1 MTWVG
6 RSIRRV
12 EDPTLL
18 QGAGMFVGD
27 IAGAAAVRFVRSP
40 VASGLIR
47 AVRGP
52 AYTIEDLDADG
63 VGHISAVLHRPDY
76 VRLAQPLL
84 ARERVR
90 YVGEPVAVVVADT
103 AAEAEDLSEQ
113 VELDIEQLPAAV
125 RLDDALAARA
135 PLVHPGEAESNV
147 MLAGEMATPG
157 LAAALESAH
166 TVVEMEIISGRQA
179 ALPLEARGSHAVT
192 ERYSGRTTLHAS
204 IQAPHMV
211 RTVICDLLGM
221 PEADLRVVAPDVG
234 GGFGQ
239 KLPLAREDAVV
250 VWLARRLGRPVAWIE
265 DRSENLMASWH
276 SREQRYRLRA
286 GFDADARLHSL
297 QADVVANVGAWPC
310 YPITWGVEPLMAL
323 AELPGP
329 YTVEHYGVRSRGIAT
344 HTCPMAPYRGVSRP
358 AITLALERLMDTA
371 APRLGIDPVEIRRR
385 NLQSEFPHTSP
396 TGLVHDAGSYR
407 EALEVAVRHV
417 DVASFRSRQQ
427 AGRAAGGPQLGL
439 GICTFSERTGYGTPV
454 FAARAMG
461 VTPGYENV
469 ELAMDPSG
477 YATLRIG
484 ASPHGQGLA
493 TALSQIVADELGT
506 DPSRVRVVAS
516 DTDRTPYGWGSFASR
531 AMVLAGGATQLAA
544 QKLAAQLGALAGEI
558 LEAAA
563 DDVVL
568 GDGRATVA
576 GTSVGVEIAELA
588 RIAHHHTQ
596 RLPDGAS
603 PGLSVQAGYDPAGT
617 FSNACHVAEVEV
629 DLDTG
634 GVSVRRFVVVEDAGR
649 LINPM
654 IVEGQ
659 IRGGV
664 AQGIANALLE
674 EIVYDDDGN
683 ILTTSLMDYL
693 PPTTTEIPDIEI
705 LHLET
710 LSDATVTGAK
720 GVGEGGTIGA
730 PAAVLNA
737 VNDALAPLG
746 VALNE
751 MPATPERIRA
761 LVRAAQAAGRAVN
774 SMGESNGSMEEAT
787 GA

>member
-1 MTWVG
+1 
-6 RSIRRV
+6 
-12 EDPTLL
+12 
-18 QGAGMFVGD
+18 MFVGD

-40 VASGLIR
+40 VAHGLIR

-76 VRLAQPLL
+76 VQLAQPLL

-90 YVGEPVAVVVADT
+90 YVGEPVAVVVGEGAS
-103 AAEAEDLSEQ
+103 EAEDLAEQ
-113 VELDIEQLPAAV
+113 VELDIEPLPASV
-125 RLDDALAARA
+125 SLDDALAGGAS
-135 PLVHPGEAESNV
+135 PVHPDESESNV
-147 MLAGEMATPG
+147 MVAGEMATPG

-166 TVVEMEIISGRQA
+166 AVVELEVLSGRQA

-192 ERYSGRTTLHAS
+192 ERFGGRTTLHAS
-204 IQAPHMV
+204 VQAPHMI
-211 RTVICDLLGM
+211 RTVICDLLDM

-250 VWLARRLGRPVAWIE
+250 VWLARRLGRAVAWIE
-265 DRSENLMASWH
+265 DRNENLMASWH

-286 GFDADARLHSL
+286 GFDASAHLEAL

-329 YTVEHYGVRSRGIAT
+329 YTPEHYGVRSRGVAT
-344 HTCPMAPYRGVSRP
+344 HTCPMSPYRGVSRP
-358 AITLALERLMDTA
+358 AITLALERLMDIA
-371 APRLGIDPVEIRRR
+371 AARLGIDPVEIRRR
-385 NLQSEFPHTSP
+385 NLQSDFPHISP
-396 TGLVHDAGSYR
+396 TGLRHDEGTYR
-407 EALEVAVRHV
+407 EAMELAVRHV
-417 DVASFRSRQQ
+417 DLGAFRARQQ
-427 AGRAAGGPQLGL
+427 AARTAGGPQPGI
-439 GICTFSERTGYGTPV
+439 GICTFSERTGYGTPA

-469 ELAMDPSG
+469 EMSMDPSG
-477 YATLRIG
+477 YVILRIG
-484 ASPHGQGLA
+484 ASPHGQGLE

-506 DPSRVRVVAS
+506 DPGRVRVIAS
-516 DTDRTPYGWGSFASR
+516 DTDQTPYGWGSFASR
-531 AMVLAGGATQLAA
+531 AMVLAGGATHLAA
-544 QKLAAQLGALAGEI
+544 QKLAAQLGSLAAEV

-563 DDVVL
+563 DDIIL
-568 GDGRATVA
+568 ADGRATVA
-576 GTSVGVEIAELA
+576 GTAVGVEIAELA

-596 RLPDGAS
+596 RLPAGAA
-603 PGLSVQAGYDPAGT
+603 PGLSAQAGYDPAGT
-617 FSNACHVAEVEV
+617 FSNACHVAEVDV
-629 DLDTG
+629 DPDTG
-634 GVSVRRFVVVEDAGR
+634 GVSMRRFVVVEDAGR

-654 IVEGQ
+654 IADGQ

-674 EIVYDDDGN
+674 EVVYDEDGN

-693 PPTTTEIPDIEI
+693 PPTVAEIPDIEI

-720 GVGEGGTIGA
+720 GLGEGGTIGA

-737 VNDALAPLG
+737 VNDALAHLG
-746 VALNE
+746 VELNE
-751 MPATPERIRA
+751 MPATPER
-761 LVRAAQAAGRAVN
+761 VRAAVRAAAGRSPA
-774 SMGESNGSMEEAT
+774 GETNRLTQEAP
-787 GA
+787 AR

>member
-1 MTWVG
+1 M
-6 RSIRRV
+6 
-12 EDPTLL
+12 
-18 QGAGMFVGD
+18 
-27 IAGAAAVRFVRSP
+27 
-40 VASGLIR
+40 ASGQIR

-52 AYTIEDLDADG
+52 AYTIADLDADG
-63 VGHISAVLHRPDY
+63 VGSIEAVLHRPDY

-84 ARERVR
+84 ARGWVR
-90 YVGEPVAVVVADT
+90 YVGEPVAVVVGDS
-103 AAEAEDLSEQ
+103 AAAAEDLAEQ
-113 VELDIEQLPAAV
+113 VELDIEPLPAAV
-125 RLDDALAARA
+125 GLEAALAADA
-135 PLVHPGEAESNV
+135 PLVHPEESPSNV
-147 MLAGEMATPG
+147 MVAGEMATPG
-157 LAAALESAH
+157 LAEALEDAH
-166 TVVEMEIISGRQA
+166 AVVELEVVSGRQA
-179 ALPLEARGSHAVT
+179 ALPLEARGSHAT
-192 ERYSGRTTLHAS
+192 PERFGGRTTLHAS

-234 GGFGQ
+234 GAFGQ

-250 VWLARRLGRPVAWIE
+250 VWLSRRLGRPVAWIE

-286 GFDADARLHSL
+286 GFDADARLEAL

-329 YTVEHYGVRSRGIAT
+329 YKLEHYGVRARAVAS
-344 HTCPMAPYRGVSRP
+344 HTCPMSPYRGVSRP
-358 AITLALERLMDTA
+358 AITLALERLMDVA
-371 APRLGIDPVEIRRR
+371 AARQSIDPAEIRRR
-385 NLQSEFPHTSP
+385 NLQSDFPHTSP
-396 TGLVHDAGSYR
+396 TGLRHDDGTYR
-407 EALEVAVRHV
+407 EAMELAVSHV
-417 DVASFRSRQQ
+417 DLGAFRARQR
-427 AGRAAGGPQLGL
+427 AARAAGGPQPGI
-439 GICTFSERTGYGTPV
+439 GICTFSERTGYGTPA

-469 ELAMDPSG
+469 ELSMDPSG
-477 YATLRIG
+477 YVTARIG
-484 ASPHGQGLA
+484 ASPHGQGLV
-493 TALSQIVADELGT
+493 TALSQITADELGT

-531 AMVLAGGATQLAA
+531 AMVLAGGATYLAA
-544 QKLAAQLGALAGEI
+544 QRLAAQIAELAAEV

-563 DDVVL
+563 EDIVL
-568 GDGRATVA
+568 ADGRATVA
-576 GTSVGVEIAELA
+576 GTSVGMDIAELA

-596 RLPDGAS
+596 RLPEGTQ

-629 DLDTG
+629 DPDTG
-634 GVSVRRFVVVEDAGR
+634 GVAVRRFVVAEDAGR

-654 IVEGQ
+654 IADGQ

-674 EIVYDDDGN
+674 EVVYDEDGN

-693 PPTTTEIPDIEI
+693 PPTVAEIPDIEI

-720 GVGEGGTIGA
+720 GLGEGGTIGA
-730 PAAVLNA
+730 PAAVLGA
-737 VNDALAPLG
+737 VNDALSHLG
-746 VALNE
+746 VELNQ
-751 MPATPERIRA
+751 MPATPER
-761 LVRAAQAAGRAVN
+761 VRAAVRAAAGA
-774 SMGESNGSMEEAT
+774 APAAHAA
-787 GA
+787 GAASP

>member
-40 VASGLIR
+40 VAHGLIR

-76 VRLAQPLL
+76 VQLAQPLL

-90 YVGEPVAVVVADT
+90 YVGEPVAVVVGEGAS
-103 AAEAEDLSEQ
+103 EAEDLAEQ
-113 VELDIEQLPAAV
+113 VEVDIEPLPASV
-125 RLDDALAARA
+125 TLDAALAGGAS
-135 PLVHPGEAESNV
+135 LVHPDESESNV
-147 MLAGEMATPG
+147 MVAGEMATPG
-157 LAAALESAH
+157 LAAALENAH
-166 TVVEMEIISGRQA
+166 AVVELEVLSGRQA

-192 ERYSGRTTLHAS
+192 ERFGGRTTLHAS
-204 IQAPHMV
+204 VQAPHMI
-211 RTVICDLLGM
+211 RTVICDLLDM

-250 VWLARRLGRPVAWIE
+250 VWLARRLGRAVAWIE
-265 DRSENLMASWH
+265 DRNENLMASWH

-286 GFDADARLHSL
+286 GFDADARLTAL

-344 HTCPMAPYRGVSRP
+344 HTCPMSPYRGVSRP

-371 APRLGIDPVEIRRR
+371 ASRLALDPVEIRRR
-385 NLQSEFPHTSP
+385 NLQSEFPHVSP
-396 TGLVHDAGSYR
+396 TGLRHDEGSYR
-407 EALEVAVRHV
+407 EAMELAVRHV
-417 DVASFRSRQQ
+417 DLPAFRSRQQ
-427 AGRAAGGPQLGL
+427 TARATGGPQPGI
-439 GICTFSERTGYGTPV
+439 GICTFSERTGYGTPA

-461 VTPGYENV
+461 VTPGFENV
-469 ELAMDPSG
+469 ELDMDPSG
-477 YATLRIG
+477 YVTVRIG
-484 ASPHGQGLA
+484 ASPHGQGLE
-493 TALSQIVADELGT
+493 TALSQIIADEVGV
-506 DPSRVRVVAS
+506 DPGRVRVVAS

-531 AMVLAGGATQLAA
+531 AMVLAGGATYLAA
-544 QKLAAQLGALAGEI
+544 QQLAAQLGALAGEV

-568 GDGRATVA
+568 ADGRATVA
-576 GTSVGVEIAELA
+576 GTSVGVGIAELA

-596 RLPDGAS
+596 RLPDGAT
-603 PGLSVQAGYDPAGT
+603 PGLSVQAGYDPGGT

-634 GVSVRRFVVVEDAGR
+634 GVSVTRFVVVEDAGR

-654 IVEGQ
+654 IVDGQ

-674 EIVYDDDGN
+674 EVVYDSDGN

-693 PPTTTEIPDIEI
+693 PPTTAEIPDIEI

-710 LSDATVTGAK
+710 ISDATVCGAK

-737 VNDALAPLG
+737 VNDALEHLG
-746 VALNE
+746 VAINE
-751 MPATPERIRA
+751 MPATPERVRA
-761 LVRAAQAAGRAVN
+761 LVRAAGNGGAARPGGA
-774 SMGESNGSMEEAT
+774 NGSTKERSA
-787 GA
+787 